1 MPHTLSFELLGTPTI
16 KVDGET
22 KIFSFSKINALLYY
36 MVVNKQISRDEIA
49 GILWPSKDEKSAKK
63 NLRNTIY
70 QANRGMGGEFIVS
83 PNKTI
88 LTFNC
93 DVTVESDTY
102 RFEEDAYTHLEEY
115 RDEFLKGFYLKDS
128 DLFDA
133 WLAKMRNMY
142 EHQFIESCYQKVAE
156 DISFH
161 AVADVEK
168 NIRKLIAIDEFDE
181 RNYQLLMRFYIENQR
196 NGKAI
201 ETYYELAEILKV
213 ELGIEPGEETK
224 QLYQETLKIA
234 NQKQGEQR
242 KKRAYH
248 FYDRANEV
256 ERLELNLA
264 NLKQKKPFQSLL
276 ITGDLGVGKSALCQ
290 LVLEN
295 IQYSYEC
302 FKVTCYKAEQNHFLR
317 PFRELLQQLVTVLQQ
332 EKMVDV
338 TQWEETFSRQFPFF
352 KDLKGQQLIEEM
364 SLSKLNF
371 LAQSISEALQ
381 QLGKKQP
388 VVIFI
393 ENLQWMD
400 KASLQLLTSLILHN
414 PHRDIIFVLTLQT
427 GYRKEIYDFIAS
439 VRHYEKIITLE
450 LLPFKDFEV
459 RAFCEK
465 QLPDY
470 DFQATTLDFIVKESE
485 GVPLYIN
492 EYLKQLQES
501 NTLDI
506 LTPKIKDELSLQF
519 VNLTPLESE
528 LVDFISFFQKVAPM
542 SLLTKLVTAGTTE
555 IYAALDNLN
564 KQGLLKENVYLDEVC
579 FSFHHKKMKQ
589 YIYAQQSAMKLRVIH
604 EKIAILLEQKL
615 NEATENSELLAAI
628 GYHYRHAHQELKSL
642 DYELSHHQAFLRIQ
656 HELFPIYHQEHLS
669 SQESVRKADPNELE
683 KFKEIGARLKE
694 IETQYAQDSTYQLLL
709 VKFLYLEGRYF
720 INCGDYNQGLEN
732 IQRVIVKAKDFH
744 LTTDLLRGYRQM
756 IYYYIQTDNAT
767 DMAHYIDL
775 AMEVA
780 ISANNNESIGILLR
794 LKGLYHLMIGDL
806 DQAES
811 LFQESITIFNI
822 ANRFDEKYN
831 SNIAAA
837 YDYLAEI
844 QRLRSNYDQSIKLEQ
859 KAINLCEGNNLMT
872 SLAIFYVDM
881 GITLYAKKDYDQA
894 ESYFLKANKLFEVTS
909 SLWKRV
915 QLNAYL
921 TLIYLHKQDYLKVVD
936 YIEKTISYQNQLANP
951 RDSGLVYFIK
961 ALVKEKCLNTGI
973 KNIQLDHLLTE
984 DLSYYLTKAMENLS
998 QYRDRYEL
1006 QLLKETFPD
1015 RGRKEISH
1023 L

>member
-1 MPHTLSFELLGTPTI
+1 LKEGAVMKHTLSFELLGTPTI

-36 MVVNKQISRDEIA
+36 MVINQPISRDEIA

-70 QANRGMGGEFIVS
+70 QANRALGGEFIVS
-83 PNKTI
+83 PNKSI
-88 LTFNC
+88 LTFNS
-93 DVTVESDTY
+93 DLIVESDTY
-102 RFEEDAYTHLEEY
+102 LFEKDTTHLEIY

-133 WLAKMRNMY
+133 WLTKMRNLY

-181 RNYQLLMRFYIENQR
+181 RNYQLLMRFYIDNQR

-201 ETYYELAEILKV
+201 ETYYELAEILRI
-213 ELGIEPGEETK
+213 ELGIEPSKETK
-224 QLYQETLKIA
+224 QLYQKTLQMA
-234 NQKQGEQR
+234 NQKQQTR
-242 KKRAYH
+242 QKKRANH
-248 FYDRANEV
+248 FYGRANEV

-264 NLKQKKPFQSLL
+264 NLKQKKPFQSVLV
-276 ITGDLGVGKSALCQ
+276 TGDLGVGKSSLCQ
-290 LVLEN
+290 LVLDN
-295 IQYSYEC
+295 IQYPHELFQVS
-302 FKVTCYKAEQNHFLR
+302 CYKAEQEHCLR
-317 PFRELLQQLVTVLQQ
+317 PWRELLQQIIQLLQK
-332 EKMVDV
+332 EALIEVDRW
-338 TQWEETFSRQFPFF
+338 QQIFSQHFPFF
-352 KDLKGQQLIEEM
+352 SNLKAQQLPEAID
-364 SLSKLNF
+364 SSQLNI
-371 LAQSISEALQ
+371 LAQCISEALQ
-381 QLGKKQP
+381 RLGKIKP
-388 VVIFI
+388 VVLFI

-400 KASLQLLTSLILHN
+400 QTSIKLLTSLILHN
-414 PHRDIIFVLTLQT
+414 PHRDVIFIMTLQL
-427 GYRKEIYDFIAS
+427 GYRKEIHDLIAS
-439 VRHYEKIITLE
+439 VRYYEKIITLE

-470 DFQATTLDFIVKESE
+470 PFQATTLDFIMRESA
-485 GVPLYIN
+485 GVPLYIR
-492 EYLKQLQES
+492 EYLDQLQES
-501 NTLDI
+501 DTLEI
-506 LTPKIKDELSLQF
+506 ITPKMRDELSLQF
-519 VNLTPLESE
+519 VNLTPLESD
-528 LVDFISFFQKVAPM
+528 LINLISFFQKIAPM
-542 SLLTKLVTAGTTE
+542 SILVELIEGE
-555 IYAALDNLN
+555 KSEVYQALDRLI
-564 KQGLLKENVYLDEVC
+564 KQGLISENVYLDEVC
-579 FSFHHKKMKQ
+579 FRFKHKKMQQ
-589 YIYAQQSAMKLRVIH
+589 YIYAQQSDMKLRVIH
-604 EKIAILLEQKL
+604 EKIAVLLEQKL
-615 NEATENSELLAAI
+615 SEANEDGELLAAI

-642 DYELSHHQAFLRIQ
+642 DYELSHHQLFLRIQ
-656 HELFPIYHQEHLS
+656 HELFPIYHQEPLS
-669 SQESVRKADPNELE
+669 SRESLRGKDRNELE

-694 IETQYAQDSTYQLLL
+694 IEGQYAEDRTYQLLL
-709 VKFLYLEGRYF
+709 VKFLYLEGRFF
-720 INCGDYNQGLEN
+720 INSGDYQRGIEN

-744 LTTDLLRGYRQM
+744 LTTYLLRGYRQM
-756 IYYYIQTDNAT
+756 IYYYIQTDNAS

-811 LFQESITIFNI
+811 LIKESITIFNI

-844 QRLRSNYDQSIKLEQ
+844 QRLRSNYEQSIKLQQ
-859 KAINLCEGNNLMT
+859 KAINLCEGHDLVT
-872 SLAIFYVDM
+872 SSAIFYVDM

-894 ESYFLKANKLFEVTS
+894 ESYFLKANDYFEVTT

-921 TLIYLHKQDYLKVVD
+921 ALIYLHKQAYEKVVAF
-936 YIEKTISYQNQLANP
+936 IEKTSYYQNQLANP

-961 ALVKEKCLNTGI
+961 ALVKEKCLTESIDNR
-973 KNIQLDHLLTE
+973 QLSHLVNE
-984 DLSYYLTKAMENLS
+984 EVSYYLTKAMENLS
-998 QYRDRYEL
+998 PYRDRYEL
-1006 QLLKETFPD
+1006 QVLKETFQVE
-1015 RGRKEISH
+1015 G
-1023 L
+1023 

>member
-1 MPHTLSFELLGTPTI
+1 MPHILSFELLGTPSI

-36 MVVNKQISRDEIA
+36 MVINKRISRDEIA

-70 QANRGMGGEFIVS
+70 QANRAMGGEFIVS

-133 WLAKMRNMY
+133 WLAKMRNLY
-142 EHQFIESCYQKVAE
+142 EHQFIECCYQKVAE

-181 RNYQLLMRFYIENQR
+181 RNYQLLMRFYIENHR

-234 NQKQGEQR
+234 NQKHGDLR

-264 NLKQKKPFQSLL
+264 NLKQKKPFQSVLVK
-276 ITGDLGVGKSALCQ
+276 GDLGVGKSALCQ

-302 FKVTCYKAEQNHFLR
+302 LKVTCYKAEQKHFLR
-317 PFRELLQQLVTVLQQ
+317 PWRELLQQLMLLLQKDNLA
-332 EKMVDV
+332 EIN
-338 TQWEETFSRQFPFF
+338 QWEQTFSRQFPFF
-352 KDLKGQQLIEEM
+352 KELKAQSM
-364 SLSKLNF
+364 SENVAPAELNF

-381 QLGKKQP
+381 QLGKKRP
-388 VVIFI
+388 LIIFI

-400 KASLQLLTSLILHN
+400 HGSIKLLTSVLLHN
-414 PHRDIIFVLTLQT
+414 PHSDIIFIMTLQT

-439 VRHYEKIITLE
+439 VRHYEKIITLD
-450 LLPFKDFEV
+450 LSPFKDFEV

-470 DFQATTLDFIVKESE
+470 SFQTTTLDFIARESE
-485 GVPLYIN
+485 GIPLYIN

-501 NTLDI
+501 NTLEV
-506 LTPKIKDELSLQF
+506 LTPKMNDELSLQF
-519 VNLTPLESE
+519 VNLTALESE

-542 SLLTKLVTAGTTE
+542 SLLTQLADAKKIE
-555 IYAALDNLN
+555 IYTALDNLN
-564 KQGLLKENVYLDEVC
+564 KQGLVKENVYLDEVC
-579 FSFHHKKMKQ
+579 FSFNHKKMKQ

-615 NEATENSELLAAI
+615 NEVTEDSELLAAI

-669 SQESVRKADPNELE
+669 SQETVRKAEPSELE
-683 KFKEIGARLKE
+683 KFKEIGTRLKE
-694 IETQYAQDSTYQLLL
+694 IEGQYAEDSTYQLLL
-709 VKFLYLEGRYF
+709 VKFLYLEGRYL

-744 LTTDLLRGYRQM
+744 LTTYLLRGYRQM

-775 AMEVA
+775 AMDVA

-844 QRLRSNYDQSIKLEQ
+844 QRLRSNYQQSIKLQQ
-859 KAINLCEGNNLMT
+859 KAINLCKDNNLMT

-894 ESYFLKANKLFEVTS
+894 ETYFLKANELFEVTA

-921 TLIYLHKQDYLKVVD
+921 SLIYLFKQDYEKVAF
-936 YIEKTISYQNQLANP
+936 YIKKTISYQNQLANP
-951 RDSGLVYFIK
+951 RDSGLVYFSK
-961 ALVKEKCLNTGI
+961 ALIKEKCLANQI
-973 KNIQLDHLLTE
+973 ENSQLGDLVTE
-984 DLSYYLTKAMENLS
+984 DLSYYVTKAVENLS

-1006 QLLKETFPD
+1006 QVLNETF
-1015 RGRKEISH
+1015 H
-1023 L
+1023 LKMN

>member
-1 MPHTLSFELLGTPTI
+1 MPHILSFELLGTPTI

-22 KIFSFSKINALLYY
+22 KIFSFSKIDALLYY
-36 MVVNKQISRDEIA
+36 MVINKQISRDEIA

-88 LTFNC
+88 LTFNS
-93 DVTVESDTY
+93 DVVVKSDTY

-133 WLAKMRNMY
+133 WLAKMRNLY
-142 EHQFIESCYQKVAE
+142 EHQFIECCYQKVAE

-181 RNYQLLMRFYIENQR
+181 RNYQLLMRFYIENHR

-201 ETYYELAEILKV
+201 ETYYELAETLKI

-224 QLYQETLKIA
+224 QLYHETLKIA
-234 NQKQGEQR
+234 NQKQGEQY

-264 NLKQKKPFQSLL
+264 NLKQKKPFQSILVK
-276 ITGDLGVGKSALCQ
+276 GDLGVGKSALCQ

-295 IQYSYEC
+295 IQYSCEC
-302 FKVTCYKAEQNHFLR
+302 LKITCYKAEQSYLLR
-317 PFRELLQQLVTVLQQ
+317 PWREMLQQVIKLLQQ
-332 EKMVDV
+332 EKLVDTV
-338 TQWEETFSRQFPFF
+338 EWEKTFSYQFPFF
-352 KDLKGQQLIEEM
+352 KNLEM
-364 SLSKLNF
+364 QSISERITLSELNF
-371 LAQSISEALQ
+371 LAQSISEVLQ
-381 QLGKKQP
+381 QLSKKRP
-388 VVIFI
+388 VILFI

-400 KASLQLLTSLILHN
+400 QASIKLLTSLILHN
-414 PHRDIIFVLTLQT
+414 PHRDIIFIMTLQT

-450 LLPFKDFEV
+450 LLPFKEFEV
-459 RAFCEK
+459 RNFCEK

-470 DFQATTLDFIVKESE
+470 SFQTTILDFIVKESE

-492 EYLKQLQES
+492 EYLKQLKES
-501 NTLDI
+501 NTLEI

-519 VNLTPLESE
+519 VNLTTLESE
-528 LVDFISFFQKVAPM
+528 LVYLISFFQKVAPM
-542 SLLTKLVTAGTTE
+542 SLLTELVTADNLE

-564 KQGLLKENVYLDEVC
+564 KQGLVKENIYLDEVC
-579 FSFHHKKMKQ
+579 FRFHHKKMKQ

-615 NEATENSELLAAI
+615 DEAPEDSELLAAI

-669 SQESVRKADPNELE
+669 SQESVRKADPQELE
-683 KFKEIGARLKE
+683 KFKEIGTRLKE
-694 IETQYAQDSTYQLLL
+694 IEGQYAQDSTYQLLL

-720 INCGDYNQGLEN
+720 INCGDYNKGLEN

-744 LTTDLLRGYRQM
+744 LTTYLLRGYRQM
-756 IYYYIQTDNAT
+756 IYYYIQTDNAR

-844 QRLRSNYDQSIKLEQ
+844 QRLRSEYEQSIKLEQ
-859 KAINLCEGNNLMT
+859 KAINLCEDNNLIT

-881 GITLYAKKDYDQA
+881 GITLYAKKDYNQS
-894 ESYFLKANKLFEVTS
+894 ESYFLKANELFEVTA

-921 TLIYLHKQDYLKVVD
+921 TLIYLYKQDYERVAVF
-936 YIEKTISYQNQLANP
+936 IEKTISYQNQLANP

-961 ALVKEKCLNTGI
+961 AIVKEKSLTNNVNNPQLN
-973 KNIQLDHLLTE
+973 HLLRE

-1006 QLLKETFPD
+1006 QILTETFHVKA
-1015 RGRKEISH
+1015 R
-1023 L
+1023 